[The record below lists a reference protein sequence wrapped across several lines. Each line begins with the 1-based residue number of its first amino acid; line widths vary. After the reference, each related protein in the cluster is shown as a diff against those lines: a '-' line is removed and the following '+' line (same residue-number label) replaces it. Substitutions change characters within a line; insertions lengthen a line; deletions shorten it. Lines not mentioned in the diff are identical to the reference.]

1 MLDVTNRRDRSRLI
15 SMFAAAERADRPAFE
30 LIDLL
35 AGQRHAAT
43 VGAMKLGCEPC
54 GVPFAQQPDLQFRLS
69 K

>member
-1 MLDVTNRRDRSRLI
+1 VLDVMNRRNRSRLI
-15 SMFAAAERADRPAFE
+15 SMFAAAERADRAAFE

-43 VGAMKLGCEPC
+43 VGAMELGCQAC
-54 GVPFAQQPDLQFRLS
+54 GVPFPQQPDLQFRLS